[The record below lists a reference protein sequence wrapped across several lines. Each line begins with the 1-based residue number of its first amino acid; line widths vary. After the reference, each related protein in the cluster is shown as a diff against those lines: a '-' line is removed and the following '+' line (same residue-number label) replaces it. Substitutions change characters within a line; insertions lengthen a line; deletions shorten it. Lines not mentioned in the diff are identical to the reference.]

1 MIATLNAIIENQ
13 TLFIISFSI
22 LGLIVGSFLNVVIYR
37 LPIMLEREWQREIS
51 AATMNNEAGE
61 EFTATGSLPP
71 NTAEPEL
78 NTPFNLITPNS
89 RCSHC
94 KAPIKAWQNI
104 PVISFL
110 LLGGKCHNCKARI
123 AYRYPL
129 VELLTGLLSGIIAW
143 HFYPAADTALACLVL
158 TWALIALTGIDYD
171 TYLLP
176 DNITLP
182 LIWLG
187 LILNYFGLITT
198 LESALWGAVVGY
210 LSLWCVFWLFKLI
223 TGKDGMGYGDF
234 KLLAALGAWLG
245 WQMLPVIIILSSLV
259 GAVIGISLIVLGDRE
274 KNKPIPFGP
283 YLAIAG
289 WIALIWGEQ
298 LNNAYLSYA
307 GVI

>member
-13 TLFIISFSI
+13 TLFIISCSI

-51 AATMNNEAGE
+51 AATMNNEAAE
-61 EFTATGSLPP
+61 ELTASGSLPP

-143 HFYPAADTALACLVL
+143 HFYPTADTALACLVL

-245 WQMLPVIIILSSLV
+245 WQMLPVIIISSSLV